1 MRIPKLLQWPL
12 AALALAGAASM
23 TANAVKRDVDLTLNF
38 NDTPLSEVEW
48 AICDKFPD
56 KNAQKGAMESIDRL
70 LAHIAGQYRD
80 ASVTAIS
87 WSFYLDE
94 ERGNSLLPKDF
105 DHSQQARVNVH
116 HNDGTDEI
124 VYVDIAEVPKEVID
138 NSLQSQ
144 SK

>member
-1 MRIPKLLQWPL
+1 M
-12 AALALAGAASM
+12 
-23 TANAVKRDVDLTLNF
+23 
-38 NDTPLSEVEW
+38 
-48 AICDKFPD
+48 
-56 KNAQKGAMESIDRL
+56 
-70 LAHIAGQYRD
+70 
-80 ASVTAIS
+80 
-87 WSFYLDE
+87 
-94 ERGNSLLPKDF
+94 PKDF